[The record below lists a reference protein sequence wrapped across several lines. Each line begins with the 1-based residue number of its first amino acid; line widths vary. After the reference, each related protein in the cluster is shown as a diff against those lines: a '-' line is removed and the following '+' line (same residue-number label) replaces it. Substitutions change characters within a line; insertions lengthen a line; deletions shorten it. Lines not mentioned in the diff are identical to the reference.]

1 MELTTGQ
8 EDGKYLLMKY
18 KEKERKA
25 EYIQKVTVKDKQTKF
40 LVKTGGEYF
49 IAKKAKTKSLN
60 ELEEKEAASAAAN
73 TEKTVT
79 AKKSTGADAENSKK
93 TSAEAAEE
101 KSALPAVLTGTVVA
115 LAGIAGGIIWY
126 IKRKRQ

>member
-1 MELTTGQ
+1 MQVELTTGQ

-60 ELEEKEAASAAAN
+60 E
-73 TEKTVT
+73 
-79 AKKSTGADAENSKK
+79 TGGKGGCFCGSQYRENGYSKK
-93 TSAEAAEE
+93 KYRS
-101 KSALPAVLTGTVVA
+101 
-115 LAGIAGGIIWY
+115 
-126 IKRKRQ
+126 RR